1 MPLPPRRSAR
11 AAAAA
16 AAAALLAAA
25 AALAVLPGSAS
36 ADDSTGLLA
45 NGGFESGTTAGW
57 TCGGRSGVTAGAP
70 HSGTYALVSAPT
82 GSDTA
87 ACSQTVAVRPGGRY
101 ALSVWVKGPYAQV
114 SVSGAG
120 VSRSTW
126 ASATAWT
133 PLSLDVTAAAAT
145 TSLTVTVSGW
155 YASGAVSADDAVLSG
170 PEAGSTTAPTA
181 PPTTAPPTSP
191 ATPTATPTTPTT
203 TGAPPAGQVVQ
214 VTDGT
219 SLKAALA
226 AARPGQTISLADGTY
241 TGNFKI
247 TTAGTAAAP
256 IVLTGSRAAVL
267 TTSSGGGNAVQLTS
281 SPYWTIRGV
290 TLTHAQKGIMIDSSD
305 HVTVDGVEVYGTTME
320 GIHFRTSSS
329 YGVVQNS
336 FVHDTGTSGN
346 GMGEGVYVGTANT
359 LTDTSD
365 HVRIVDN
372 VIGPNVGGENIDV
385 KEGTTGGVISGN
397 TFDGS
402 GLTGANYDDSWV
414 DVKGNGYTV
423 TGNRGSR
430 TSNDGFQTHS
440 QYDGWGCGTVFR
452 GNSSDLT
459 GATGPDRYAIHV
471 TNYDATACPVTV
483 AADNTVTGGNGLVNP
498 GVPVG

>member
-1 MPLPPRRSAR
+1 M
-11 AAAAA
+11 
-16 AAAALLAAA
+16 
-25 AALAVLPGSAS
+25 
-36 ADDSTGLLA
+36 
-45 NGGFESGTTAGW
+45 
-57 TCGGRSGVTAGAP
+57 
-70 HSGTYALVSAPT
+70 
-82 GSDTA
+82 
-87 ACSQTVAVRPGGRY
+87 
-101 ALSVWVKGPYAQV
+101 
-114 SVSGAG
+114 
-120 VSRSTW
+120 
-126 ASATAWT
+126 
-133 PLSLDVTAAAAT
+133 
-145 TSLTVTVSGW
+145 
-155 YASGAVSADDAVLSG
+155 LSG
-170 PEAGSTTAPTA
+170 PAAGSTTAPTTTPPTTA
-181 PPTTAPPTSP
+181 PTTLPPTTAPPT
-191 ATPTATPTTPTT
+191 TAAPT
-203 TGAPPAGQVVQ
+203 TGAPTSPAGQLVQ
-214 VTDGT
+214 VTDSK

-226 AARPGQTISLADGTY
+226 AAQPGQTISLADGTY

-247 TTAGTAAAP
+247 TAAGTAAAP
-256 IVLTGSRAAVL
+256 IVLTGSRGAVL
-267 TTSSGGGNAVQLTS
+267 TTSSGGGNVVQLTS

-320 GIHFRTSSS
+320 GVHFRTSSS

-365 HVRIVDN
+365 HVRISDN
-372 VIGPNVGGENIDV
+372 VIGPNIGGENIDI

-430 TSNDGFQTHS
+430 TTNDGYQTHS
-440 QYDGWGCGTVFR
+440 QFDGWGCGTVFR
-452 GNSSDLT
+452 GNASDLT

-471 TNYDATACPVTV
+471 TNYDAASCPVTV

-498 GVPVG
+498 GIPVG